1 MRRRSSLKP
10 QFVIGRSQ
18 VSAITS
24 SRKLPSPLTADT
36 VTATHRHMRSSENF
50 ATQGAGQ
57 GHALPPCL
65 GSYCLQGTYLFIAMI
80 STFLGFSWVMSLFN
94 LSAKAMPGFTSARQ
108 PGCSLQRK
116 HWVPSDKSCSALA
129 ESCLSE
135 TAACRCHLYSGVTI
149 WINPFCVKPPWNC
162 KTKD

>member
-80 STFLGFSWVMSLFN
+80 STFLGFSWVMSVPRQCLALQVQDSQAVPCRGN
-94 LSAKAMPGFTSARQ
+94 TGFLQTRVAVRWQRVALVRQ
-108 PGCSLQRK
+108 RHAGATCTVVS
-116 HWVPSDKSCSALA
+116 PS
-129 ESCLSE
+129 
-135 TAACRCHLYSGVTI
+135 G
-149 WINPFCVKPPWNC
+149 
-162 KTKD
+162 